1 MLEEH
6 ISRQEPPFSNFPDE
20 HKPLVA
26 KLAHERSVL
35 SLMWQV
41 DLKNLIHELS
51 DKTLA
56 MLSKHIHHEL
66 LPTLDDEDD
75 RALATST
82 AAALPLSLV
91 ENVIDE
97 VLVRKNYGLEAP
109 LGVRLPAAVSVW
121 RWEVRNEY
129 WDWLPKNSRE
139 KAESR
144 QAERSQV
151 SFLLCNTYDEL

>member
-1 MLEEH
+1 
-6 ISRQEPPFSNFPDE
+6 
-20 HKPLVA
+20 
-26 KLAHERSVL
+26 
-35 SLMWQV
+35 MWQF
-41 DLKNLIHELS
+41 DLKISFTNFS

-66 LPTLDDEDD
+66 LPTIDDEEDED
-75 RALATST
+75 LSRST

-91 ENVIDE
+91 EKVIDE

-121 RWEVRNEY
+121 RWEVRSEH

-151 SFLLCNTYDEL
+151 SLLLGNTYDEP

>member
-1 MLEEH
+1 
-6 ISRQEPPFSNFPDE
+6 
-20 HKPLVA
+20 
-26 KLAHERSVL
+26 
-35 SLMWQV
+35 
-41 DLKNLIHELS
+41 
-51 DKTLA
+51 

-66 LPTLDDEDD
+66 LPTLDDEEDEG
-75 RALATST
+75 LAKST

-91 ENVIDE
+91 EKVIDE
-97 VLVRKNYGLEAP
+97 VLIRKNYGLEAP

-121 RWEVRNEY
+121 RWEVRSEH

-151 SFLLCNTYDEL
+151 SLLLDNICDEL

>member
-1 MLEEH
+1 
-6 ISRQEPPFSNFPDE
+6 
-20 HKPLVA
+20 
-26 KLAHERSVL
+26 
-35 SLMWQV
+35 
-41 DLKNLIHELS
+41 
-51 DKTLA
+51 

-75 RALATST
+75 KALATST

-91 ENVIDE
+91 EKVIDE